1 MNYKLINHTYDL
13 PFNISIIPIKNE
25 EYHYHKEIELI
36 FVLKGSLSYFVNGQ
50 KYKLSEHDLFWV
62 NSLDMHSVFSE
73 AEESILLTLHL
84 NQIFFDSYYENF
96 SNCYYKYN
104 DSINDRTNPLY
115 NSISSNLAK
124 IMLSMIKLDS
134 DYKLKSIN
142 YIIEIILVL
151 LNNFKDENT
160 QNLNSSLYKQNR
172 LADILKFI
180 EKNYSKELTLS
191 SLSEEMHISPQ
202 YISKFF
208 KDNLGIGFVDYINKL
223 RITKSLND
231 LMEND
236 KSILDIALEH
246 GFNDHKAYN
255 RAFKKEFNMT
265 ATEYKKENKI
275 IRSNKDAPNSYFS
288 DSNSKGYFKYLFEF
302 INKEK
307 NIADTTSS
315 SSIQTNINIYL
326 NKSYFNKLSKYWNK
340 ITSIG
345 RASLCLRHEV
355 RRQIELAQEDIGYEF
370 IRFHGIFSD
379 EMMVYKEDNN
389 GNPIYN
395 WVYVDEIFDF
405 FQRINLKPFIELGF
419 MPEALASKSQHA
431 FLWNANVS
439 YPKSLKKWTDLV
451 CAFINHCV
459 DRYGIKEVKTWYFQ
473 IWNAP
478 DLPEVFW
485 FESKEKFFN
494 FFKSTYA
501 AIKNIYKDIKI
512 GPPSLLPLNKFQW
525 LNDFLKFCQSNF
537 IELDFIACNI
547 YAYTDPKNTSLPL
560 QLFNRPNEFLA
571 LNAENFLMDSIL
583 EAKELLKKYSVT
595 SPIFVTEWN
604 LSPYTNDYN
613 RDTCFLSSYITYN
626 IVNNI
631 DNIPILT
638 FWSLS
643 DIIEEGLTESKL
655 FHGGLGL
662 LTYSRL
668 KKPSYNAFS
677 LLSKLGD
684 DIVERGTDYIVTSKG
699 NNYQILLYNFVY
711 FDELF
716 MSGDKSL
723 LDYHNRYNIFKNSN
737 INKDINLILSL
748 PGGYYRIKRWNLN
761 RNSGSTFDAW
771 QSMGAPEQIQSD
783 VYDYLKSKEIPEIKI
798 STEDVTNELI
808 ISDSIPPHGILL
820 IEIDKIN

>member
-1 MNYKLINHTYDL
+1 MNYKLIQQTSDL
-13 PFNISIIPIKNE
+13 PFNISINPLKSE

-36 FVLKGSLSYFVNGQ
+36 FILNGNISCFVNGQ
-50 KYKLSEHDLFWV
+50 KFKLSEHDLFWI
-62 NSLDMHSVFSE
+62 NSLDMHSIFSE
-73 AEESILLTLHL
+73 CEESILLTLHL
-84 NQIFFDSYYENF
+84 DQIFFDTYYENF
-96 SNCYYKYN
+96 SNFYYKYT
-104 DSINDRTNPLY
+104 DSVNDRNNPLY
-115 NSISSNLAK
+115 NSISTNLAK
-124 IMLSMIKLDS
+124 IMLCMIKLES

-142 YIIEIILVL
+142 YAIDIILIL
-151 LNNFKDENT
+151 LNHFKIENFKNV
-160 QNLNSSLYKQNR
+160 NSSLYKQTR

-180 EKNYSKELTLS
+180 EKNYNTNLTLS
-191 SLSEEMHISPQ
+191 SLSNEMHISPQ

-231 LMEND
+231 LLEND

-265 ATEYKKENKI
+265 ATEYKKENRI
-275 IRSNKDAPNSYFS
+275 VRSNKDPSNSYFF
-288 DSNSKGYFKYLFEF
+288 DNNSKSYFKYLFEF
-302 INKEK
+302 INKDK
-307 NIADTTSS
+307 NISS
-315 SSIQTNINIYL
+315 NTLASSIPTSINIDL
-326 NKSYFNKLSKYWNK
+326 NKSYVNKLSKYWSQ

-379 EMMVYKEDNN
+379 EMMVYKEDDT

-405 FQRINLKPFIELGF
+405 FQRVNLRPFIELGF

-451 CAFINHCV
+451 CSFIKHCI
-459 DRYGIKEVKTWYFQ
+459 DRYGIDEVKMWYFQ

-485 FESKEKFFN
+485 FESKDKFFQ
-494 FFKSTYA
+494 FFKATYTS
-501 AIKNIYKDIKI
+501 IKNIFKDAKI
-512 GPPSLLPLNKFQW
+512 GTPSLLPLNKFEW
-525 LNDFLKFCQSNF
+525 MNDFLKFCESNF

-547 YAYTDPKNTSLPL
+547 YAYTDPKNNSLPL
-560 QLFNRPNEFLA
+560 QLFNKSNDIVA
-571 LNAENFLMDSIL
+571 LNQENFLMDSIL
-583 EAKELLKKYSVT
+583 IAKNLLKKYSITV
-595 SPIFVTEWN
+595 PIFVTEWN

-613 RDTCFLSSYITYN
+613 RDTCFISSYITYN
-626 IVNNI
+626 IINNI
-631 DNIPILT
+631 DNIPILS

-643 DIIEEGLTESKL
+643 DIIEEGLTESKI

-662 LTYSRL
+662 LTYNRL

-684 DIVERGTDYIVTSKG
+684 DIIERGNDYIVTSKN

-737 INKDINLILSL
+737 VNKNINLILSL
-748 PGGYYRIKRWNLN
+748 PSGHYRIKRWSLN

-771 QSMGAPEQIQSD
+771 QNMGSPEQIQPD
-783 VYDYLKSKEIPEIKI
+783 IYDYLKSKEIPEIKI
-798 STEDVTNELI
+798 NTEAVKNELI
-808 ISDSIPPHGILL
+808 ISDSVPPHGVML